1 MRDGLQSRGMASRA
15 GMVTP
20 GQGGYNTLSTGTEIK
35 ISDRPVTNHGVS
47 GMKTASQGPGRRI
60 ADTSYYMGTIQ
71 NRIKEISQEINKM
84 GAEVD
89 KFHSESAQYGQL
101 ERKYETLIKEVR
113 NLEGQLADY
122 NLSMDKFR
130 TSTEPEEVKFY
141 HMRLQEDNQKE
152 AAEIDRIFILK
163 KEREQQIE
171 ALESSIKSIHEAQ
184 ENKLKQLHPEKLQQ
198 YLHLVEEN
206 QEVSTKVMSQR
217 SEIEMIKSKIQHLEM
232 EVEKDKYRQL
242 AVDLTK
248 QVDELRKE
256 SEQLEDTARTC
267 RMDPEEARTILL
279 TKLKTA
285 QERKKTVEDQIDDI
299 ERDNSKTRK
308 AVMDITADLNERK
321 SDKGRDEPSKYEQ
334 LLKKDAQMTQFIEG
348 FQATVAKEMEDQMKA
363 KENIVGLLEHISAG
377 VNADVSNMSK
387 ARLGEMK
394 EDLSFKSKQ
403 METSQA
409 TKVRLEQ
416 ELQKREV
423 ELQKLNNLDGKIAV
437 ELESLN
443 ETMRKKREE
452 MVHFDK
458 IDELKDAAEAT
469 TALLERTKRGY
480 LRRRDAI
487 KQQVHAQAVKL
498 DQKKNKLAESDTHK
512 MLLSMEKRLRHH
524 TQTTFQMQEYIEKM
538 TRETDFKTTKASCIN
553 LVDEIMAKH
562 HKIQRL

>member
-1 MRDGLQSRGMASRA
+1 VALTTVVAA
-15 GMVTP
+15 AA
-20 GQGGYNTLSTGTEIK
+20 
-35 ISDRPVTNHGVS
+35 TNHQIIKS
-47 GMKTASQGPGRRI
+47 TASTTPLRCHQTVWTVSSTI
-60 ADTSYYMGTIQ
+60 AIATTHPIQPLSSSSQLPLTHPSPAHPRQPPPQPTSSTTTIF
-71 NRIKEISQEINKM
+71 
-84 GAEVD
+84 V
-89 KFHSESAQYGQL
+89 HQL
-101 ERKYETLIKEVR
+101 LTI
-113 NLEGQLADY
+113 
-122 NLSMDKFR
+122 
-130 TSTEPEEVKFY
+130 T
-141 HMRLQEDNQKE
+141 
-152 AAEIDRIFILK
+152 AALHHTQ
-163 KEREQQIE
+163 EREQQIE
-171 ALESSIKSIHEAQ
+171 ALEKSIRSIHEAQ

-206 QEVSTKVMSQR
+206 QEVSGKVMSQR

-256 SEQLEDTARTC
+256 SEQLEETARTC

-299 ERDNSKTRK
+299 EHENNKTRK
-308 AVMDITADLNERK
+308 AVMDITTNLNEQK
-321 SDKGRDEPSKYEQ
+321 GDKGRDEPSKYEQ

-348 FQATVAKEMEDQMKA
+348 FQATVNKEMDDQMKA

-538 TRETDFKTTKASCIN
+538 TRETDFKTTKYVEGKGSLGSC
-553 LVDEIMAKH
+553 LLSTPPSLPLAHCVCFWF
-562 HKIQRL
+562 LLLF

>member
-1 MRDGLQSRGMASRA
+1 MTTAQ
-15 GMVTP
+15 
-20 GQGGYNTLSTGTEIK
+20 EIK
-35 ISDRPVTNHGVS
+35 ISDRPVTQHGVS
-47 GMKTASQGPGRRI
+47 GMKTASQGPGRRV

-71 NRIKEISQEINKM
+71 NRIKEITQEIQKIN
-84 GAEVD
+84 AEVE
-89 KFHSESAQYGQL
+89 KFHAESNQYGQL

-171 ALESSIKSIHEAQ
+171 SLEQSIQQIHTAQ

-198 YLHLVEEN
+198 YQRLLEEN
-206 QEVSTKVMSQR
+206 KEVSTRVMSQR
-217 SEIEMIKSKIQHLEM
+217 SEIEMIKSKIQHFEV

-248 QVDELRKE
+248 QVDDLRKE
-256 SEQLEDTARTC
+256 SEQLEETARTC
-267 RMDPEEARTILL
+267 RMDPDEARQVLL
-279 TKLKTA
+279 AKLK
-285 QERKKTVEDQIDDI
+285 EDQKRMEKIKEEIDDLDR
-299 ERDNSKTRK
+299 ENSKTRK

-321 SDKGRDEPSKYEQ
+321 NGKGRHEPSKYEQ
-334 LLKKDAQMTQFIEG
+334 LLKKDAEMTQFIES
-348 FQATVAKEMEDQMKA
+348 FETTVASEKEEQLKA
-363 KENIVGLLEHISAG
+363 KENIVGLLEHISTG

-394 EDLSFKSKQ
+394 DDLSFKSKQ

-437 ELESLN
+437 ELDSLT
-443 ETMRKKREE
+443 EAMRQKGEQ
-452 MVHFDK
+452 MVHFEK
-458 IDELKDAAEAT
+458 IEEMKEAAEAT
-469 TALLERTKRGY
+469 RDLLLRTKRGY

-487 KQQVHAQAVKL
+487 KQQVQAQAVKL
-498 DQKKNKLAESDTHK
+498 DQKKTFLAENETHK
-512 MLLSMEKRLRHH
+512 MLLSKEKQLRHY

-538 TRETDFKTTKASCIN
+538 TRETDFKTTKATCIN

>member
-1 MRDGLQSRGMASRA
+1 MQSRGMASRA

-20 GQGGYNTLSTGTEIK
+20 GQGGYSAMSTNTEIK
-35 ISDRPVTNHGVS
+35 ISDRPVTQHGVS
-47 GMKTASQGPGRRI
+47 GMKTASQGPGRRV

-71 NRIKEISQEINKM
+71 NKIKEITSEIQKM
-84 GAEVD
+84 NAEVD

-113 NLEGQLADY
+113 HLEGQLADY

-141 HMRLQEDNQKE
+141 QLSLQENNQKE
-152 AAEIDRIFILK
+152 AAEIDRIFIAK

-171 ALESSIKSIHEAQ
+171 SLEVSIKQIHEAQ

-198 YLHLVEEN
+198 YQRLLEEN
-206 QEVSTKVMSQR
+206 QEVGAKVMSQR

-248 QVDELRKE
+248 QVEELRKE
-256 SEQLEDTARTC
+256 SEQLEETARTC
-267 RMDPEEARTILL
+267 RMDPDEARQVLL
-279 TKLKTA
+279 KKLKDD
-285 QERKKTVEDQIDDI
+285 QERMKKINDEIDEI
-299 ERDNSKTRK
+299 ERENSKTRK
-308 AVMDITADLNERK
+308 AVMDLTADLNERK
-321 SDKGRDEPSKYEQ
+321 NDRGRDEPSKYEQ

-348 FQATVAKEMEDQMKA
+348 FQQNVENEMQEQLKA
-363 KENIVGLLEHISAG
+363 KANIVGLLEHISGG

-469 TALLERTKRGY
+469 RDLLLRTKRGY

-487 KQQVHAQAVKL
+487 KQQVQAQAVKL
-498 DQKKNKLAESDTHK
+498 DHKKNKLAESETHK
-512 MLLSMEKRLRHH
+512 TMLSMEKKLRHL
-524 TQTTFQMQEYIEKM
+524 TQTTFTMQEYIEKM
-538 TRETDFKTTKASCIN
+538 TRETDFKTTKATCIN